1 MSLSLL
7 LYMIALL
14 GFIVNRKN
22 LVSMLLC
29 IELMLLAIALAFL
42 LCSLRFDDMI
52 PQAYAVL
59 IIAVAGAESA
69 VFLGVVVAYYRQRG
83 SISMSK

>member
-42 LCSLRFDDMI
+42 LCSLRFDDMS

>member
-1 MSLSLL
+1 
-7 LYMIALL
+7 
-14 GFIVNRKN
+14 
-22 LVSMLLC
+22 
-29 IELMLLAIALAFL
+29 
-42 LCSLRFDDMI
+42 MI

-83 SISMSK
+83 SISISK